1 MKEDKEIEEVRYQF
15 GELMNAYLNVIEHS
29 DKLAEMMKIEDS
41 NSVLRE
47 VLPTKFHDEL
57 RSTIRGEDWFNEQLD
72 IFKLKLQGVDKE
84 VIKDPL
90 EERRREFEE
99 ARGSLDRYGLPSSV
113 VIDALLALDLYVDD
127 ANHGHLEEM
136 KMDLDELQKALDSM
150 KKEVANEYEWRLEQR
165 RKHLQS

>member
-1 MKEDKEIEEVRYQF
+1 MKEDEEIEEVRCQF

-29 DKLAEMMKIEDS
+29 DKLAEMMQIEDS

-57 RSTIRGEDWFNEQLD
+57 RSTIRGEDWFNGQLEV
-72 IFKLKLQGVDKE
+72 FKLKLYGVDKE
-84 VIKDPL
+84 VVKDPL
-90 EERRREFEE
+90 EERRLEFEE

-127 ANHGHLEEM
+127 DNHGRLE
-136 KMDLDELQKALDSM
+136 KMGKDLDRMQTALDSM
-150 KKEVANEYEWRLEQR
+150 RIQVANEYEWRLEQ
-165 RKHLQS
+165 KIKQS

>member
-1 MKEDKEIEEVRYQF
+1 MKEHKEIEEVTCQF
-15 GELMNAYLNVIEHS
+15 SELMNAYLSVIEHS

-57 RSTIRGEDWFNEQLD
+57 RSTVRGENWFDEQLEV
-72 IFKLKLQGVDKE
+72 FKLKLHGVDKE

-127 ANHGHLEEM
+127 ANHANVKGM
-136 KMDLDELQKALDSM
+136 SRDLDDLQTALGSM
-150 KKEVANEYEWRLEQR
+150 RREVANEYEWRLEQR
-165 RKHLQS
+165 RKHLES